1 MSQTTRVLLFRLIY
15 TLLAVVGIVLVFL
28 QHYVFG
34 IIAIAAS
41 TLVYLLVLYPTRRQ
55 QIERRTH
62 RPH

>member
-1 MSQTTRVLLFRLIY
+1 MSQTTRVLLFRLLY
-15 TLLAVVGIVLVFL
+15 TLLAIVGIVLVFL

-55 QIERRTH
+55 EIERRRH
-62 RPH
+62 QEQ